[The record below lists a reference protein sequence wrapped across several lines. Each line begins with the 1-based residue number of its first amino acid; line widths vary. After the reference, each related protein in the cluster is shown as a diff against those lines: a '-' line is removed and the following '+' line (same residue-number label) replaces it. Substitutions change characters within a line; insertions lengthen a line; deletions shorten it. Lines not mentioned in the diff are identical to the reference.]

1 MHRTLQINTLGMDLM
16 ETQSTLSKKRRKKR
30 NGSKGEGNGEGEE
43 GGEEG
48 RRGGRPCRSG
58 RLFPL
63 WDAPQDLPAES
74 LRSQCH
80 YLRAVLSF
88 LSSQT
93 LTAPATV
100 PAPLFSR
107 ARGALGCLPRE
118 MGCRVD
124 VLIWEPGLED
134 RLGPLWVSGPLSTP
148 RVQGLAERQQVF
160 F

>member
-1 MHRTLQINTLGMDLM
+1 MDLM

-30 NGSKGEGNGEGEE
+30 NGSKGEGNREGEE

-48 RRGGRPCRSG
+48 RRGGPCRLG

-63 WDAPQDLPAES
+63 WDTPQDLPVENEQ
-74 LRSQCH
+74 LGLQSQCH

-100 PAPLFSR
+100 PAPLFPR
-107 ARGALGCLPRE
+107 ARGLWGACLGRW
-118 MGCRVD
+118 G
-124 VLIWEPGLED
+124 
-134 RLGPLWVSGPLSTP
+134 
-148 RVQGLAERQQVF
+148 AEWM
-160 F
+160 